1 MPATSTR
8 TPRAAAQKKATE
20 DPPVDVEPP
29 PSEEPPEA
37 PSLDDAILDGVM
49 AHCDRSGIVE
59 ALAEKVAPRLAG
71 AIKLDELAA
80 RLLERRQERLSA
92 QLVERLLE
100 KLGG

>member
-1 MPATSTR
+1 MIYGR
-8 TPRAAAQKKATE
+8 ER
-20 DPPVDVEPP
+20 
-29 PSEEPPEA
+29 
-37 PSLDDAILDGVM
+37 
-49 AHCDRSGIVE
+49 
-59 ALAEKVAPRLAG
+59 PRLAG